1 MRTLVSLLGA
11 ATAVRSLSM
20 PSSTAERRTILVT
33 GSTDGIGKFTAGKL
47 AADGHDVLVHG
58 RSAERVQDTVEQ
70 LRRRAP
76 AGATI
81 EGYVADLSDMAQVRA
96 LAREIMAARPA
107 LDALANNAGT
117 FDGDYTGT
125 RKVRPIHDEDTL
137 APYPT
142 PGPAAAP
149 QVTDAGHEYSLAVN
163 VMAPFLLTSLLL
175 PALRASP
182 GGARVLVT
190 SSISMGAG
198 DALDDLQCARRWSG
212 HRAYSLSKLCDAMLA
227 LEMHARYGDAPRLC
241 FNTMDPGTVD
251 TKMLNAGWGSGA
263 PVSTATRTY
272 EMLTRPE
279 WGERSGVC
287 TCGTDREVNDP
298 ELRRK
303 LWDDLVALTGAEWPD
318 A

>member
-125 RKVRPIHDEDTL
+125 RKVRPIHE
-137 APYPT
+137 
-142 PGPAAAP
+142 
-149 QVTDAGHEYSLAVN
+149 
-163 VMAPFLLTSLLL
+163 
-175 PALRASP
+175 
-182 GGARVLVT
+182 
-190 SSISMGAG
+190 
-198 DALDDLQCARRWSG
+198 
-212 HRAYSLSKLCDAMLA
+212 
-227 LEMHARYGDAPRLC
+227 
-241 FNTMDPGTVD
+241 
-251 TKMLNAGWGSGA
+251 
-263 PVSTATRTY
+263 
-272 EMLTRPE
+272 
-279 WGERSGVC
+279 
-287 TCGTDREVNDP
+287 
-298 ELRRK
+298 
-303 LWDDLVALTGAEWPD
+303 
-318 A
+318 